1 MKGRALALITLLLGL
16 ATLAVFQWLGSAPEV
31 AAVYTSQGQVG
42 EAVSAF
48 QRAETTEDLAR
59 VFGDPINPGIVA
71 AQNIVNSRDLYAFIP
86 AYTLFLIASALL
98 VSAGRRGVLTWVAI
112 GFAVIAGAAD
122 IGETILQLRIGAD
135 VANAAPLLPVAPW
148 HWAKVFALGLNGLA
162 ITAICLLGTSK
173 RWILGVAALAP
184 LPLALS
190 AFVGIGSTRLFILS
204 SGVYWLALLAIAII
218 ETVRGRGAPA

>member
-1 MKGRALALITLLLGL
+1 MKGRALALIALLLGL

-31 AAVYTSQGQVG
+31 AAVYTNQGQVG

-59 VFGDPINPGIVA
+59 VFGDPINPTIVA
-71 AQNIVNSRDLYAFIP
+71 AQNVVNARDLYAFIP

-98 VSAGRRGVLTWVAI
+98 ISAGQRGLFTWTAI
-112 GFAVIAGAAD
+112 GLAVIAGAAD
-122 IGETILQLRIGAD
+122 AGETMLQLRIGAD

-162 ITAICLLGTSK
+162 ITAICLLGASK
-173 RWILGVAALAP
+173 RWILGIAALAP
-184 LPLALS
+184 LPLALA
-190 AFVGIGSTRLFILS
+190 AFVGIGSTRLFIIS

-218 ETVRGRGAPA
+218 ETVRGRGAQA

>member
-16 ATLAVFQWLGSAPEV
+16 ATLATFQWLGSAPEV
-31 AAVYTSQGQVG
+31 SAVYTEQSQVG

-48 QRAETTEDLAR
+48 QRAETMEDLAR
-59 VFGDPINPGIVA
+59 VFGDPINPAIVT
-71 AQNIVNSRDLYAFIP
+71 AQNIVNSRDLHAFIP

-98 VSAGRRGVLTWVAI
+98 ISAGQRSVLTWAAI
-112 GFAVIAGAAD
+112 AFAIAAGAAD
-122 IGETILQLRIGAD
+122 VGETMLQLRIGAD

-148 HWAKVFALGLNGLA
+148 HWAKVFALGLNGLV
-162 ITAICLLGTSK
+162 ITAICLFGASK

-184 LPLALS
+184 LPLALA
-190 AFVGIGSTRLFILS
+190 AFAGLGSTRLFILS
-204 SGVYWLALLAIAII
+204 SGVYWLALLAIAVI

>member
-1 MKGRALALITLLLGL
+1 MKARALALITLLLGL
-16 ATLAVFQWLGSAPEV
+16 ATLATFRWLGSAPEV
-31 AAVYTSQGQVG
+31 GAVYTNQAQIG

-48 QRAETTEDLAR
+48 QRAETLEDLAR
-59 VFGDPINPGIVA
+59 VFGDPINPAIVT

-86 AYTLFLIASALL
+86 AYAAFLIAAALL
-98 VSAGRRGVLTWVAI
+98 LGAGQRQLFTWAAI
-112 GFAVIAGAAD
+112 GFAIVAGAAD
-122 IGETILQLRIGAD
+122 AGETMLQLRIGAD

-162 ITAICLLGTSK
+162 IAAICLFGASK

-184 LPLALS
+184 LPLAFA
-190 AFVGIGSTRLFILS
+190 AFAGLGSTRLFILS
-204 SGVYWLALLAIAII
+204 SGIYWLALLAIAVI